1 MRKKLQNTISKKM
14 ISCLLLFFMLAFFLG
29 GCVGIKEERRTK
41 ELSKLTELT
50 LVLDWTA
57 NTNHTG
63 LFVAQAKKYFEEEGL
78 DVTIVLPQEDGA
90 TDMVADGTADFGI
103 AFQNQLAEDFA
114 NNTELPVTAIAAIYQ
129 HNQDGLLSLQSKDI
143 STPLNLMDQ
152 SYATAEDIIEH
163 SIVRTVVEMD
173 GGDFSRVEL
182 VPSYVE
188 DALETLNGAGIGAIW
203 GSYGWEGLSC
213 VLNGYA
219 VNFIPFAEQNE
230 DFDYYNA
237 LIIANNDFLKQ
248 QPELAKAF
256 MKAVSRGYEFAVINP
271 NEAAEILLTENSDLD
286 AKLVQASQEYV
297 SGQYF
302 ADSKRFGTIDAER
315 WSRFFAWVNEKQLL
329 KNQIPENVG
338 FSNDYLAA
346 PSTALPSSTPETTS
360 DFYPLEDENGD
371 VDENSAL
378 LEDEN
383 DVAGVSPTPASMEE
397 DSSNSGDDVTKQ
409 EKSGQSKT
417 DNSSGKK
424 NQNNKNGKKILPFWE
439 DQSGDDVEDETKPNG
454 Y

>member
-1 MRKKLQNTISKKM
+1 M
-14 ISCLLLFFMLAFFLG
+14 IFALLFFLILSFSLG
-29 GCVGIKEERRTK
+29 GCSGIKEERRTK
-41 ELSKLTELT
+41 ELSKLTEIT

-63 LFVAQAKKYFEEEGL
+63 LFVAQEKGYFKEEGL
-78 DVTIVLPQEDGA
+78 DVTVVMPQEDGA
-90 TDMVADGTADFGI
+90 TNMVADGTADFGI

-182 VPSYVE
+182 VPSYVD
-188 DALETLNGAGIGAIW
+188 DALETLNGTGIGAVW
-203 GSYGWEGLSC
+203 GTYGWEGLSC

-219 VNFIPFAEQNE
+219 VNFLAFADQNLT
-230 DFDYYNA
+230 FDYYNA
-237 LIIANNDFLKQ
+237 LIIANNDFLEKN
-248 QPELAKAF
+248 PELTTAF
-256 MKAVSRGYEFAVINP
+256 MRAVSHGYEFAVINP
-271 NEAAEILLTENSDLD
+271 DEAAEILLKENPNLD
-286 AKLVQASQEYV
+286 AKLVKASQEYV

-302 ADSKRFGTIDAER
+302 AESRCFGTIDAER

-329 KNQIPENVG
+329 KNQIPEDIG
-338 FSNDYLAA
+338 FSNDYLAEA
-346 PSTALPSSTPETTS
+346 STDLPLPTLQTSTDSYPSEEGSDGYGSTALSE
-360 DFYPLEDENGD
+360 EENAQTYG
-371 VDENSAL
+371 
-378 LEDEN
+378 
-383 DVAGVSPTPASMEE
+383 SPTPQARK
-397 DSSNSGDDVTKQ
+397 SSNPAGD
-409 EKSGQSKT
+409 KT
-417 DNSSGKK
+417 
-424 NQNNKNGKKILPFWE
+424 LPFWE
-439 DQSGDDVEDETKPNG
+439 NQSGNDVDDEARKPNG

>member
-1 MRKKLQNTISKKM
+1 MRKKLQNAISKKV
-14 ISCLLLFFMLAFFLG
+14 ISSLFLFLVLTFSLG
-29 GCVGIKEERRTK
+29 GCTGIKEERRTK
-41 ELSKLTELT
+41 EQSKLTELT

-63 LFVAQAKKYFEEEGL
+63 LFVAQEKGYFKEEGL
-78 DVTIVLPQEDGA
+78 DVTIVMPQEDGA

-182 VPSYVE
+182 VPSYVD
-188 DALETLNGAGIGAIW
+188 DALETLNGTGIGAVW

-213 VLNGYA
+213 VLKGYA
-219 VNFIPFAEQNE
+219 VNFISFAGQNE

-237 LIIANNDFLKQ
+237 LIIANNGFLKK
-248 QPELAKAF
+248 QPGQAEAF

-271 NEAAEILLTENSDLD
+271 KEAAEILLEENPDLD

-329 KNQIPENVG
+329 KNQIPENIG
-338 FSNDYLAA
+338 FSNDYLAS
-346 PSTALPSSTPETTS
+346 PSTVLPSSTPATS
-360 DFYPLEDENGD
+360 LDSYPLEDESSDIYGSTASP
-371 VDENSAL
+371 E
-378 LEDEN
+378 EEN
-383 DVAGVSPTPASMEE
+383 DYAYGSPSPLAD
-397 DSSNSGDDVTKQ
+397 DSSNPVDDTVTKQ
-409 EKSGQSKT
+409 ENSGKGKT
-417 DNSSGKK
+417 GNSSQNK
-424 NQNNKNGKKILPFWE
+424 NQNSNDDKKILPFWE
-439 DQSGDDVEDETKPNG
+439 NQSGDDVDDDTRKPNG